1 LEAIKIKQGGIMS
14 SPLIIYGVP
23 FSQPVRAVLWL
34 MLYKQKPFEMVLVN
48 PGSSSEGG
56 SRHPDY
62 LAKFPTGTIPS
73 VEDKDTGFVLS
84 ESHAIMCYLCNK
96 YDWIDLYP
104 SDHEERAKVDSY
116 LHLHHRNVREASIGL
131 VAPKVR
137 KDLSFSEDFLK
148 ISHANIDR
156 AFKALESGWLKK
168 SSFLTGENL
177 TIADLSAYVEIG
189 QLQSQ
194 FTNVFDFEPFPNISR
209 WLEEMN
215 KVSFHDEVHT
225 SLYELGDISKEAPS
239 METIISANKK
249 AFLVLQEQLAAMK
262 ASG

>member
-1 LEAIKIKQGGIMS
+1 MS
-14 SPLIIYGVP
+14 SSLIIYGVP

-34 MLYKQKPFEMVLVN
+34 MLYKQKSFELALIN

-73 VEDKDTGFVLS
+73 LEDKETGFVLS
-84 ESHAIMCYLCNK
+84 ESHAIMSYLCNK
-96 YDWIDLYP
+96 YNWTDLYP
-104 SDHEERAKVDSY
+104 DNHEERAKVDSY

-148 ISHANIDR
+148 ISHANIHK
-156 AFKALESGWLKK
+156 AFHAIEEGWLNK
-168 SSFLTGENL
+168 SRFLVGDEL
-177 TIADLSAYVEIG
+177 TIADMSAYVEIG
-189 QLQSQ
+189 QLQRK
-194 FTNVFDFEPFPNISR
+194 FTNVYDFEPFPNITR

-215 KVSFHDEVHT
+215 QVAYHDEVHT
-225 SLYELGDISKEAPS
+225 SLYELGDISTEAPS
-239 METIISANKK
+239 METIINANKK
-249 AFLVLQEQLAAMK
+249 AYVTLQEQISEMK
-262 ASG
+262 E

>member
-1 LEAIKIKQGGIMS
+1 MS
-14 SPLIIYGVP
+14 NPLIIYGVP

-34 MLYKQKPFEMVLVN
+34 MLYKQKSFEMALIN

-73 VEDKDTGFVLS
+73 IEDKETGFVLS

-96 YDWIDLYP
+96 YDWTDLYP
-104 SDHEERAKVDSY
+104 SNDEERAKVDSY

-148 ISHANIDR
+148 ISHANIEK
-156 AFKALESGWLKK
+156 AFKALEKGWLAE
-168 SSFLTGENL
+168 SRFLTGDHL
-177 TIADLSAYVEIG
+177 TIADISAYVEIG
-189 QLQSQ
+189 QLQSK
-194 FTNVFDFEPFPNISR
+194 FTNVYDFEPFPNITR

-215 KVSFHDEVHT
+215 QVDNHDEVHT
-225 SLYELGDISKEAPS
+225 SLYELGDISSEAPS

-249 AFLVLQEQLAAMK
+249 GFVVIQEQLANMK
-262 ASG
+262 DS